1 MKIIFNYFLRGLLF
15 IFPIFATLYVVIQ
28 LVNWLDDLF
37 RSLIYDWLPVQI
49 PGLGI
54 ITAFLVITLLGFI
67 ISRAISKPLLSYF
80 ENLLSR
86 IPLIK
91 IIYTALKDFI
101 EAVAGDKKRFNQP
114 VIISFTDGVDRVGF
128 ITEKNLGLLNLNNR
142 VAVYC
147 PHSYN
152 FSGNLYLVDP
162 ERVTLLDVNPSDAM
176 KFAVSAGVTK
186 IDN

>member
-1 MKIIFNYFLRGLLF
+1 MKTILNYFLRGLLF
-15 IFPIFATLYVVIQ
+15 VFPIFATFYVVIQ

-37 RSLIYDWLPVQI
+37 ISMIYDWLPVQI

-54 ITAFLVITLLGFI
+54 ITAFLVITFLGFAVSMA
-67 ISRAISKPLLSYF
+67 ISRPLLSYF

-86 IPLIK
+86 IPLVK

-114 VIISFTDGVDRVGF
+114 VIVTFTDGVDRVGF
-128 ITEKNLGLLNLNNR
+128 ITEKNLELLNLADR

-162 ERVTLLDVNPSDAM
+162 NRVTPLDINPSDAM
-176 KFAVSAGVTK
+176 KFAVSAGVTT